1 MLKKSLFYLSAI
13 AILSACNNNNQ
24 EHASQEQPK
33 DSTQNKIITQPQ
45 NELAD
50 FKFRTL
56 VINIPSP
63 FEIIAQFAKS
73 GVPFKTGIVNP
84 TENVT
89 KYTTTTKKGINYGIY
104 VVDLVYL
111 SSHEHYSDIKNY
123 FETSVTL
130 AKNLEFY
137 EGYANIVGTR
147 LENNI
152 DKKDTINRIMD
163 QVYTEM
169 DNYLRSNNR
178 LLTATH
184 IVAGSWIESQ
194 YITIS
199 LLKDET
205 KTAANEALFQKV
217 VEQSF
222 TSKKLVDIL
231 KDYEKEKEFKPVID
245 DIKELDKLYGELH
258 SDKDMTK
265 EILQKIYT
273 KLSNIRSKMVN

>member
-1 MLKKSLFYLSAI
+1 MIKKSFLYLSAV
-13 AILSACNNNNQ
+13 AFLTACNNNS
-24 EHASQEQPK
+24 APTSQEPPK
-33 DSTQNKIITQPQ
+33 DSVQNVTITQPE

-73 GVPFKTGIVNP
+73 GVPFKTGLVNP
-84 TENVT
+84 TDNVT
-89 KYTTTTKKGINYGIY
+89 KYTTSTEKAINYGVY

-137 EGYANIVGTR
+137 ESYANIVGAR

-184 IVAGSWIESQ
+184 IIAGSWIESQ
-194 YITIS
+194 YLTIS
-199 LLKDET
+199 LLKDENQ
-205 KTAANEALFQKV
+205 TAANEALFQKV

-231 KDYEKEKEFKPVID
+231 KDYEKEKEFKPFID
-245 DIKELDKLYGELH
+245 EIKELDKLYGELH
-258 SDKDMTK
+258 SSKDLTK
-265 EILQKIYT
+265 EMLQKIHT
-273 KLSNIRSKMVN
+273 KLSDIRTKMIN